1 MPVNCL
7 LGIKICKRKSACLL
21 NQEVEMFYKNILN
34 MIALVFFLISTGAVF
49 AVEPTT
55 FPTNKTSPYQRSN
68 NVGVLVEPTAL
79 ERSDPRSR
87 KIPGKRGN
95 TRGVL
100 VEPTALERG
109 DPRSRRIPGKR
120 DNTRG
125 VLVEPTAL
133 ERSDPRSRKT
143 PGKRGNTRGV
153 LVEPTALERVT
164 PKSRGNKFSGAKR
177 KASSHRTSG
186 SKKDAKRKKTR

>member
-100 VEPTALERG
+100 VEPTALER
-109 DPRSRRIPGKR
+109 
-120 DNTRG
+120 
-125 VLVEPTAL
+125 
-133 ERSDPRSRKT
+133 
-143 PGKRGNTRGV
+143 
-153 LVEPTALERVT
+153 VT